1 VTYRRGMPFT
11 DAAIAVD
18 VSAEATTSTGG
29 SEASLKKSPV
39 ENTSTPTQTGAISV
53 KRRRTTK
60 TKFLGQSLM
69 LPKGAE
75 RRPVMAVSSVD
86 GKRPAR
92 RQMATMLPTST
103 RRLPVLM
110 VVSIRGSPPSGNF
123 ALR

>member
-1 VTYRRGMPFT
+1 MPFT
-11 DAAIAVD
+11 HAAIAVD

-39 ENTSTPTQTGAISV
+39 ETTSTPTQTGAISDQEKKDNENNV
-53 KRRRTTK
+53 PR
-60 TKFLGQSLM
+60 
-69 LPKGAE
+69 PKSHVAKGSR